1 MIQSPEVGFTVDRD
15 TVCSGE
21 SVVFTDHSKGENP
34 QYYWNVTG
42 RQTNDFVFINGT
54 SEKSENPVIQFNGY
68 GEYVVALTLTNE
80 CPQNVKDTTIIVRK
94 DPEIVEVTW
103 PVSLCPDLTT
113 GKALVN
119 LENYFRLYWNG
130 NPKEAVWKIEPK
142 AGMTGTVDFLPGYEA
157 DKEYPQVYLQA
168 GATYEVSLTL
178 KGASVGGVLCGDPS
192 KLTIHKELKIDD
204 RQYCSDTCP
213 CRRQHLDL

>member
-80 CPQNVKDTTIIVRK
+80 CKRYDYYRTEGSR
-94 DPEIVEVTW
+94 DCGGY
-103 PVSLCPDLTT
+103 L
-113 GKALVN
+113 
-119 LENYFRLYWNG
+119 
-130 NPKEAVWKIEPK
+130 
-142 AGMTGTVDFLPGYEA
+142 AGVFM
-157 DKEYPQVYLQA
+157 
-168 GATYEVSLTL
+168 S
-178 KGASVGGVLCGDPS
+178 
-192 KLTIHKELKIDD
+192 
-204 RQYCSDTCP
+204 
-213 CRRQHLDL
+213 

>member
-1 MIQSPEVGFTVDRD
+1 M
-15 TVCSGE
+15 
-21 SVVFTDHSKGENP
+21 
-34 QYYWNVTG
+34 
-42 RQTNDFVFINGT
+42 
-54 SEKSENPVIQFNGY
+54 
-68 GEYVVALTLTNE
+68 TNE

-103 PVSLCPDLTT
+103 PVSLCPDLAT

-119 LENYFRLYWNG
+119 LENYFRPYWNG

-142 AGMTGTVDFLPGYEA
+142 AGNARYGRFLH
-157 DKEYPQVYLQA
+157 QVMRRIKNIRRFICRLVQPMRFP
-168 GATYEVSLTL
+168 LTL

-204 RQYCSDTCP
+204 PAITDNIVPTPAPVGDNISICDGETVSFENHSNGEGLEHSWTLSQS
-213 CRRQHLDL
+213 RRNYTIRPGMLNTWPVLRLLPDLGSGSMGMETLK

>member
-1 MIQSPEVGFTVDRD
+1 MIFDTPGEYEVRLIASTGGLECSNDTIVKSDQCDTIAGSRFLVDRD

-21 SVVFTDHSKGENP
+21 SVVFTDHSKGEKNP
-34 QYYWNVTG
+34 QYWNVTG

-80 CPQNVKDTTIIVRK
+80 CPQNVKKDTTIIVRK

-113 GKALVN
+113 GKL
-119 LENYFRLYWNG
+119 W
-130 NPKEAVWKIEPK
+130 
-142 AGMTGTVDFLPGYEA
+142 
-157 DKEYPQVYLQA
+157 
-168 GATYEVSLTL
+168 
-178 KGASVGGVLCGDPS
+178 
-192 KLTIHKELKIDD
+192 
-204 RQYCSDTCP
+204 
-213 CRRQHLDL
+213 